1 MATGAGQA
9 AATEPG
15 ALEQA
20 KGEKTGGKR
29 REKAPFAS
37 ACDLANSG
45 EASRRIGG
53 ENAGGK
59 GGDKRAEGAAASYGE
74 RGVHTPQLEGGALPE
89 GKLASSASAQQVQQ
103 RVSSRFS
110 SMACLSPLSQA
121 FLASMRFSFATP
133 VQEACIPL
141 LLAGVHTPGSSAPG
155 ASPKLLQRRDLAVE
169 APTGSG
175 KTLAFVLPVVERLLS
190 RLRLYELAR
199 SSASPPPSS
208 LGDLSELI
216 WDRERRRRSLLDAPL
231 SSSPSGESQESLA
244 VEGASQK
251 KRTAARGEVEA
262 ADDTARAPHSPEYVV
277 FLNQVLERKPA
288 STSASPSS
296 ADGEGENSCRIGAVL
311 LAPTRELARQI
322 FSIVQSHVRF
332 VEETVLLRFDAA
344 AAHSSKE
351 SRKRRRAQTPQ
362 GEEEEV
368 IAAEADG
375 EAGVSPGSF
384 SPSSHAFFLQS
395 ILLTGGTRPL
405 EADLRALER
414 RASRRALFVLV
425 ATPGRLSRL
434 VETERATRE
443 PLRWSFDELDMVVV
457 DEADRL
463 MDEQHTDEL
472 RNLLRYFR
480 EKKASAQTEK
490 RLSAAA
496 QAEAR
501 EDARLSFRVAVF
513 SATLTGAMAEQSK
526 TKDLWGIVKDP
537 VCVRV
542 ATPLASRISKAE
554 QEKSACIQHDVP
566 TTLSNFYAI
575 CDYDEKLPFLVD
587 FIKTQIIPHNA
598 SCIVFLLTCHC
609 VEYFYGLLRALLLC
623 PPSSSSSPSAPS
635 SSSSSSPSASSA
647 ASSALPVQLS
657 RLHGRMKQRAR
668 LAACKKFA
676 SSGKEPKVLLAT
688 DVAARGLDFPDVDWT
703 LQLDPPQNPEVF
715 VHRIGRAARAGR
727 SGCALLLLLPH
738 EDAYLPFLKNRGLS
752 IAAYANAERAVAKKE
767 INEAA
772 KNEVLQDRALVL
784 KSSKAFVSFVRAY
797 KEHQL
802 SFLLPFQNLDLGRLA
817 TAFALLRLPRMKE
830 IVGRRIS
837 NFTQSAA
844 DPLKIPFRFD
854 SAREAERL
862 AGLSDALEQRAK
874 RHTERERR
882 RENARK
888 KQSEKEARA
897 DLRNPHRTKAEKRK
911 VKRRNALDEWEELAF
926 EERMARKLRKGKLS
940 EVEYEREL
948 KKRGEQFADDFSDV
962 SGGDSEA
969 DSLADSDGIAGDED
983 PGCTDTGGRSSQ
995 GRRGSD
1001 ASSVNEE
1008 RADDCSDVS
1017 DFGDSL
1023 GGESDEKRPS
1033 SSRSGGEKNRRRGD
1047 GAPHKKPPK
1056 WIGTR
1061 GRKTKKKK
1069 WGKRK

>member
-1 MATGAGQA
+1 MATGVGQP

-29 REKAPFAS
+29 RERVPPAS
-37 ACDLANSG
+37 SGDPANAG
-45 EASRRIGG
+45 EASRRIDG
-53 ENAGGK
+53 ENAGGER
-59 GGDKRAEGAAASYGE
+59 GEKRSAGAAASHGE
-74 RGVHTPQLEGGALPE
+74 QGVHTPQLEGGTLPE
-89 GKLASSASAQQVQQ
+89 GQLASSASAQQVQQ

-110 SMACLSPLSQA
+110 SMTCLSPLSQA
-121 FLASMRFSFATP
+121 FLASLHFSFATP

-141 LLAGVHTPGSSAPG
+141 LLAGVHTPGSSGPS

-190 RLRLYELAR
+190 HLRLYELGR
-199 SSASPPPSS
+199 SSASPPSS

-231 SSSPSGESQESLA
+231 SSSPSGESDESLA

-251 KRTAARGEVEA
+251 KRTPARGEVET
-262 ADDTARAPHSPEYVV
+262 ADDTEHARHSPEYVV
-277 FLNQVLERKPA
+277 FLSQVLERKPA
-288 STSASPSS
+288 STSSTSS

-322 FSIVQSHVRF
+322 FSVVQSHVRF
-332 VEETVLLRFDAA
+332 VEETVLLHFDAA
-344 AAHSSKE
+344 AAHQSKE
-351 SRKRRRAQTPQ
+351 SRKRRRTQTPQ
-362 GEEEEV
+362 GKEEV
-368 IAAEADG
+368 NAAADV

-384 SPSSHAFFLQS
+384 SPSSHSFFLQS
-395 ILLTGGTRPL
+395 MLLSGGTRPL

-414 RASRRALFVLV
+414 RASRRALFILV

-443 PLRWSFDELDMVVV
+443 PLRWSFDTLDMVVV

-472 RNLLRYFR
+472 RNLLRYLR

-490 RLSAAA
+490 RISAAA
-496 QAEAR
+496 HAETR

-513 SATLTGAMAEQSK
+513 SATLAGAMAEQSK

-537 VCVRV
+537 VCIRV

-554 QEKSACIQHDVP
+554 QEKSACVQHDVP

-575 CDYDEKLPFLVD
+575 CDYDEKLPFLFD
-587 FIKTQIIPHNA
+587 FIQTQIIPHNA

-609 VEYFYGLLRALLLC
+609 VEYFYGLLRALFLC
-623 PPSSSSSPSAPS
+623 PPPSASSSSLSP
-635 SSSSSSPSASSA
+635 SSA
-647 ASSALPVQLS
+647 ASSALHVQLS

-676 SSGKEPKVLLAT
+676 SSAKEPKVLLAT

-703 LQLDPPQNPEVF
+703 LQIDPPQNPDVF

-738 EDAYLPFLKNRGLS
+738 EDAYLPFLKNRGIS
-752 IAAYANAERAVAKKE
+752 IASYANAEGTVAKKE

-802 SFLLPFQNLDLGRLA
+802 SFLLPFQSLDLGRLA

-862 AGLSDALEQRAK
+862 AGLSEALEQRAK
-874 RHTERERR
+874 RHTERERK

-888 KQSEKEARA
+888 KQNEKEARA

-926 EERMARKLRKGKLS
+926 EERMARKLRKGKIS
-940 EVEYEREL
+940 EVQYEKEL
-948 KKRGEQFADDFSDV
+948 KKRGEQFAEDLSDV
-962 SGGDSEA
+962 SGGDSDA
-969 DSLADSDGIAGDED
+969 DSLADSDDIAGDQGL
-983 PGCTDTGGRSSQ
+983 GCTYTGERSSQ

-1001 ASSVNEE
+1001 ASSPNEA
-1008 RADDCSDVS
+1008 RADECSDVS
-1017 DFGDSL
+1017 DFSDSV

-1033 SSRSGGEKNRRRGD
+1033 SSRHDGEKNRRRGD
-1047 GAPHKKPPK
+1047 SAPHKKPPK